1 MSATSYP
8 IAAILLAAGDST
20 RMGRPKPLL
29 EWGGVPLL
37 ERQIRLY
44 QSQGCA
50 VYAVL
55 GRHGDEIAAGCPAA
69 GGAALLFNPEP
80 ERGMLSSLQIALAA
94 LPSTTP
100 AVFFTPV
107 DNPGVAPPT
116 LAALIALWREGAKL
130 AIPRFD
136 GRRGHPVLVDAA
148 LLPGLRGLPASAT
161 PKDFVNSSLGVT
173 VYADLNDSAITLDI
187 DTPADYAA
195 LLERERLQ

>member
-1 MSATSYP
+1 MSPTAYP

-29 EWGGVPLL
+29 EWRGAPLL

-50 VYAVL
+50 VYVVL
-55 GRHGDEIAAGCPAA
+55 GRQADEIASRCPAA
-69 GGAALLFNPEP
+69 AGAALLLNPAP

-94 LPSTTP
+94 LPSSTP

-107 DNPGVAPPT
+107 DNPGVALPT
-116 LAALIALWREGAKL
+116 LEALAALWREGAKL
-130 AIPRFD
+130 AIPRVR
-136 GRRGHPVLVDAA
+136 GRRGHPVLVDAT
-148 LLPGLRGLPASAT
+148 LLPGLRGLPGTAT
-161 PKDFVNSSLGVT
+161 PRDFIHSHSGVI
-173 VYADLNDSAITLDI
+173 VYTDLEDPAITLDV

-195 LLERERLQ
+195 LLEREEPL